1 MHARRHCTTRSH
13 ALTIHHTVQ
22 LHAANFP
29 KATGFDSTCPTSA
42 VPCNGLSLGEP
53 FTQFISIFR
62 INAKPLLGSGSCI
75 VFCGFGGFKN
85 KEGIHDKTQQAA
97 RRVRDGKTSI
107 AVNTFLSCIFLPS
120 VLACPTKTYSFL
132 VLFIWPGFAVVV
144 KAVLVL

>member
-1 MHARRHCTTRSH
+1 
-13 ALTIHHTVQ
+13 
-22 LHAANFP
+22 
-29 KATGFDSTCPTSA
+29 
-42 VPCNGLSLGEP
+42 
-53 FTQFISIFR
+53 
-62 INAKPLLGSGSCI
+62 

-132 VLFIWPGFAVVV
+132 VLFIWPGFAAVV